1 MQILTQRG
9 GYITVHSVRSNEA
22 SFYIVDYG
30 ESNGESYDKNNW
42 FLRDS
47 LLEYT
52 REKGVACRVD
62 SVHFFVKTVIE
73 TYNSESDEIARLLLW
88 MQ

>member
-1 MQILTQRG
+1 MQILTQGG

-22 SFYIVDYG
+22 SFYIMDYE
-30 ESNGESYDKNNW
+30 ESN
-42 FLRDS
+42 
-47 LLEYT
+47 
-52 REKGVACRVD
+52 D

-73 TYNSESDEIARLLLW
+73 TYNLESDEIARLLLW

>member
-22 SFYIVDYG
+22 SFYIMDY
-30 ESNGESYDKNNW
+30 EE

-52 REKGVACRVD
+52 CEKGVACRVD
-62 SVHFFVKTVIE
+62 SVHFFVRTVIE
-73 TYNSESDEIARLLLW
+73 TYNSESDEIARLLL
-88 MQ
+88 